1 LSRNRPQF
9 EEALNRGHAY
19 NWDQRWEEAIK
30 EFEKA
35 VKLAPN
41 EPAAYEGLGT
51 AYRGLDRMVKALEN
65 YKLAARY
72 SRGDIIYLRQVADM
86 QELLHQES
94 EAGRTYL
101 AIGEVELGRRRL
113 REAVDYWR
121 RAIMLEPN
129 LLQAHRRLAS
139 VYKRQKSIPSA
150 IREYLE
156 VARILQAEKQIE
168 EALKACQEAL
178 ELDPRN
184 KDVLTAIELI
194 KQGTPIAEAQKRSTS
209 PLSTQVEDLPRM
221 TAALDRVGQKPGLE
235 AVAPVQD
242 ARRTAMEQ
250 LAEKL
255 FEEAADMKTS
265 ALISQALDAQTRGMT
280 NEAIS
285 YYEQIMQA
293 GVRGPA
299 IQFNLGLLYQDK
311 LRFEDAIK
319 QFEVSVQDHD
329 FRLASHFAL
338 GESHRARGR
347 IEEAIEH
354 FITVLQIVD
363 LTTVKHAHSDRLIEL
378 YENLA
383 DSLMAKGE
391 RDQATN
397 FANALV
403 EFLSQ
408 KGWEDKAKEA
418 RARLQQISNTD
429 MMILGDVLTA
439 GSEQV
444 LESLFLSQEYTRRK
458 LYDTAVEEAFRA
470 IQLSTEYLPAHL
482 QLAEALAKQGRRE
495 AAALK
500 YSVVADTYQTRTD
513 INGAILAY
521 EKVIELTPLD
531 VKVYTKLIDLLKQ
544 HGRIDDAIRY
554 LIALGE
560 THYQLAKVD
569 KARETYQ
576 EALKLVPR
584 GTDLTL
590 KVKLLRAMADVDMQR
605 FDWRRALVTYK
616 ELRELDPDDERTAVT
631 LIDLYYKVDQP
642 NNAVSELDNYLIQLV
657 RKGRGAKLV
666 GILEDMIRQRPSDAN
681 LVDRLYR
688 LYIQQKRVKD
698 AVNLLDRLGEL
709 QLEAGDTS
717 GAIRTIERIVSLK
730 PANMASYQQLLGQL
744 KQ

>member
-1 LSRNRPQF
+1 VSRNRPQF

-72 SRGDIIYLRQVADM
+72 SRGDVIYLRQVADM

-113 REAVDYWR
+113 KEAVDYWR
-121 RAIMLEPN
+121 RAIMLEPD

-139 VYKRQKSIPSA
+139 VYKRQQSIPSA

-156 VARILQAEKQIE
+156 MARILQAEKKNQ
-168 EALKACQEAL
+168 EALASCQEAL

-184 KDVLTAIELI
+184 KDILTSIELI
-194 KQGTPIAEAQKRSTS
+194 KQGTPIADSKKRSTS
-209 PLSTQVEDLPRM
+209 PLNPVAEDLPRM
-221 TAALDRVGQKPGLE
+221 SAALDRVAQKPALE
-235 AVAPVQD
+235 TVAPVQD

-265 ALISQALDAQTRGMT
+265 TLISQALDAQTRGMT

-299 IQFNLGLLYQDK
+299 IHFNLGLLYQDK

-347 IEEAIEH
+347 IEEAIEN

-363 LTTVKHAHSDRLIEL
+363 LTTVQHAHSDRLIEL

-391 RDQATN
+391 RDQATS

-403 EFLSQ
+403 EFLSH
-408 KGWEDKAKEA
+408 KGWEDKVKEA

-444 LESLFLSQEYTRRK
+444 LESLYLSQEYTRRK
-458 LYDTAVEEAFRA
+458 LYDSAVEEAFRA
-470 IQLSTEYLPAHL
+470 IQLSAEYLPAHL
-482 QLAEALAKQGRRE
+482 QLAEALSKQGRRE

-500 YSVVADTYQTRTD
+500 FSVIADTYQTRSD
-513 INGAILAY
+513 INGAILSY
-521 EKVIELTPLD
+521 EKVIDLTPLD
-531 VKVYTKLIDLLKQ
+531 VKAYTKLIDLLKQ
-544 HGRIDDAIRY
+544 HGRIDEAIRY
-554 LIALGE
+554 LTSLGE
-560 THYQLAKVD
+560 SHYQLAKVD

-584 GTDLTL
+584 GTDPAL
-590 KVKLLRAMADVDMQR
+590 KAKLLRAMADLDMQR

-616 ELRELDPDDERTAVT
+616 ELRELAPDDERTAIT
-631 LIDLYYKVDQP
+631 LVDLYYKVDQP
-642 NNAVSELDNYLIQLV
+642 NNAVSELDKYLIQLV
-657 RKGRGAKLV
+657 RKGRGTKLL

-681 LVDRLYR
+681 LVDRLFR

-709 QLEAGDTS
+709 QLEAGDTT

-730 PANMASYQQLLGQL
+730 PANVGSYQQLLGQL

>member
-1 LSRNRPQF
+1 
-9 EEALNRGHAY
+9 
-19 NWDQRWEEAIK
+19 
-30 EFEKA
+30 
-35 VKLAPN
+35 
-41 EPAAYEGLGT
+41 
-51 AYRGLDRMVKALEN
+51 
-65 YKLAARY
+65 
-72 SRGDIIYLRQVADM
+72 
-86 QELLHQES
+86 
-94 EAGRTYL
+94 
-101 AIGEVELGRRRL
+101 
-113 REAVDYWR
+113 
-121 RAIMLEPN
+121 
-129 LLQAHRRLAS
+129 
-139 VYKRQKSIPSA
+139 
-150 IREYLE
+150 
-156 VARILQAEKQIE
+156 
-168 EALKACQEAL
+168 
-178 ELDPRN
+178 
-184 KDVLTAIELI
+184 
-194 KQGTPIAEAQKRSTS
+194 
-209 PLSTQVEDLPRM
+209 
-221 TAALDRVGQKPGLE
+221 
-235 AVAPVQD
+235 
-242 ARRTAMEQ
+242 
-250 LAEKL
+250 
-255 FEEAADMKTS
+255 
-265 ALISQALDAQTRGMT
+265 
-280 NEAIS
+280 
-285 YYEQIMQA
+285 
-293 GVRGPA
+293 
-299 IQFNLGLLYQDK
+299 
-311 LRFEDAIK
+311 
-319 QFEVSVQDHD
+319 
-329 FRLASHFAL
+329 
-338 GESHRARGR
+338 
-347 IEEAIEH
+347 
-354 FITVLQIVD
+354 
-363 LTTVKHAHSDRLIEL
+363 
-378 YENLA
+378 
-383 DSLMAKGE
+383 MAKGE

-403 EFLSQ
+403 EFLSH

-584 GTDLTL
+584 GTDPTL

>member
-35 VKLAPN
+35 VQLAPN

-72 SRGDIIYLRQVADM
+72 SRGDVIYLRQVADM

-139 VYKRQKSIPSA
+139 VFKRQKSIPSA

-156 VARILQAEKQIE
+156 VARILQAEKQNE

-194 KQGTPIAEAQKRSTS
+194 KQGTAIGEAQKRSTG

-265 ALISQALDAQTRGMT
+265 TLISQALDAQTRGMT

-319 QFEVSVQDHD
+319 QFEVSVQEHD

-403 EFLSQ
+403 EFLSH

-482 QLAEALAKQGRRE
+482 QLADALAKQGRRE

-584 GTDLTL
+584 GTDPTL

-709 QLEAGDTS
+709 QLEAGDTP

-730 PANMASYQQLLGQL
+730 PANVASYQQLLGQL

>member
-1 LSRNRPQF
+1 MSKNRSQF

-19 NWDQRWEEAIK
+19 NWDQRWEEAIS

-51 AYRGLDRMVKALEN
+51 AYRGLERLTKALEN

-72 SRGDIIYLRQVADM
+72 SRGDILYLRQVADM
-86 QELLHQES
+86 QELLGQES

-113 REAVDYWR
+113 QEAMDYWH

-156 VARILQAEKQIE
+156 IARIAQIE
-168 EALKACQEAL
+168 NNSQEALEACQQAL

-194 KQGTPIAEAQKRSTS
+194 KQGTSIGNILKRNAQSG
-209 PLSTQVEDLPRM
+209 QADDLPRM
-221 TAALDRVGQKPGLE
+221 SAALDRVARKPEIGT
-235 AVAPVQD
+235 VAPIEKARQD
-242 ARRTAMEQ
+242 AMAQM
-250 LAEKL
+250 AEKL
-255 FEEAADMKTS
+255 FEEASDMRTS
-265 ALISQALDAQTRGMT
+265 TLISQALNSQAQGMT

-285 YYEQIMQA
+285 YYEQIVQA
-293 GVRGPA
+293 GIRGPA
-299 IQFNLGLLYQDK
+299 IHFNLGLLYQDK

-319 QFEVSVQDHD
+319 QFEISLRDHD

-354 FITVLQIVD
+354 FITVLKIVD
-363 LTTVKHAHSDRLIEL
+363 LTTVQHAHSDRLIEL

-383 DSLMAKGE
+383 DSLIAKGE

-403 EFLSQ
+403 EFLSH

-418 RARLQQISNTD
+418 RARLQQLSNSTD

-458 LYDTAVEEAFRA
+458 LYDSAIEEVFRA
-470 IQLSTEYLPAHL
+470 IQLSPEYLPAHL
-482 QLAEALAKQGRRE
+482 QLAEALSKQGRRD

-500 YSVVADTYQTRTD
+500 YATIADAYQTRSD

-521 EKVIELTPLD
+521 EKVTELNPLD
-531 VKVYTKLIDLLKQ
+531 VKTFTKLIDLLKQ
-544 HGRIDDAIRY
+544 HGRIDDAIRQ
-554 LIALGE
+554 LTALGE
-560 THYQLAKVD
+560 AHYQLAKVD

-584 GTDLTL
+584 GTDPTL
-590 KVKLLRAMADVDMQR
+590 KSKLLRAMAELDMQR

-616 ELRELDPDDERTAVT
+616 ELRELNPDDERTAIT
-631 LIDLYYKVDQP
+631 LVDLYYKLEQP
-642 NNAVSELDNYLIQLV
+642 NNAVSELDKYLIQLV
-657 RKGRGAKLV
+657 RNGRGSKLQ
-666 GILEDMIRQRPSDAN
+666 GILEDMVQQRPSDAN

-688 LYIQQKRVKD
+688 LYIQQKRIKD

-709 QLEAGDTS
+709 QLEAGDTE
-717 GAIRTIERIVSLK
+717 GAVRTIERIVKLR
-730 PANMASYQQLLGQL
+730 PPNVASYQQLLGQL

>member
-1 LSRNRPQF
+1 MSKNRSQF

-19 NWDQRWEEAIK
+19 NWDQRWEEAIT

-51 AYRGLDRMVKALEN
+51 AYRGLDRLIKALEN

-72 SRGDIIYLRQVADM
+72 SRGDILYLRQVADM
-86 QELLHQES
+86 QELLGQEE

-101 AIGEVELGRRRL
+101 AIGEAELGRRRL
-113 REAVDYWR
+113 QEAMDYWH

-156 VARILQAEKQIE
+156 IARIAQAEKNTE
-168 EALKACQEAL
+168 EALQACQQAL

-194 KQGTPIAEAQKRSTS
+194 KQGTNIANTEKRSS
-209 PLSTQVEDLPRM
+209 STGSTDDLPRM
-221 TAALDRVGQKPGLE
+221 SAALDRVAQKPELG
-235 AVAPVQD
+235 AVAPIVQARQD
-242 ARRTAMEQ
+242 AMAQM
-250 LAEKL
+250 AEKL
-255 FEEAADMKTS
+255 FEEASDMKAST
-265 ALISQALDAQTRGMT
+265 LISQALDAQTQGMT

-293 GVRGPA
+293 GIKGPS
-299 IQFNLGLLYQDK
+299 IHFNLGLLYQDK

-319 QFEVSVQDHD
+319 QFELSMQDQD

-347 IEEAIEH
+347 IEQAIEH

-363 LTTVKHAHSDRLIEL
+363 LTTVQHAHSDRLIEL

-383 DSLMAKGE
+383 DSLIAKGE

-403 EFLSQ
+403 EFLSH

-418 RARLQQISNTD
+418 RARLQQLSNTD

-458 LYDTAVEEAFRA
+458 LYDSAVEEAFRA
-470 IQLSTEYLPAHL
+470 IQLSPEYLPAHL
-482 QLAEALAKQGRRE
+482 QLAEALAKQGRPDV
-495 AAALK
+495 AALK
-500 YSVVADTYQTRTD
+500 YATVADTYQTRSD

-521 EKVIELTPLD
+521 EKVTELNSLD
-531 VKVYTKLIDLLKQ
+531 VKTHTKLIDLLKQ
-544 HGRIDDAIRY
+544 HGRIDDAIRH
-554 LIALGE
+554 LTSLGE
-560 THYQLAKVD
+560 THYQLAKPD

-584 GTDLTL
+584 GNDPSL
-590 KVKLLRAMADVDMQR
+590 KKQLLRSMADVDMQR
-605 FDWRRALVTYK
+605 FDWRRALVAYK
-616 ELRELDPDDERTAVT
+616 ELRELDPDDERTAIT
-631 LIDLYYKVDQP
+631 LVDLYYKVDQP
-642 NNAVSELDNYLIQLV
+642 NNAVSALDQYLIQLV
-657 RKGRGAKLV
+657 RAGRGAKLL
-666 GILEDMIRQRPSDAN
+666 GILEDMVRQRPSDAN

-709 QLEAGDTS
+709 QLEVGDTN
-717 GAIRTIERIVSLK
+717 GAVRTIERIVKLR
-730 PANMASYQQLLGQL
+730 PPNVASYQQLLGQL

>member
-1 LSRNRPQF
+1 MSRNRPQF
-9 EEALNRGHAY
+9 EEALNRGHAF
-19 NWDQRWEEAIK
+19 NWDQRWEEAIR

-113 REAVDYWR
+113 KEAIDYWR

-156 VARILQAEKQIE
+156 VARILQTEKKNQ
-168 EALKACQEAL
+168 EALAACQEAL

-184 KDVLTAIELI
+184 KDILTAIELI
-194 KQGTPIAEAQKRSTS
+194 KQGTPIADGQKRSTS
-209 PLSTQVEDLPRM
+209 QGDDLPRM
-221 TAALDRVGQKPGLE
+221 TAALDRVGQKPSLE

-265 ALISQALDAQTRGMT
+265 TLISQALDAQTRGMT

-293 GVRGPA
+293 GVRGPS
-299 IQFNLGLLYQDK
+299 IHFNLGLLYQDK

-319 QFEVSVQDHD
+319 QFEVSVRDHD

-363 LTTVKHAHSDRLIEL
+363 LTTVQHAHSDRLIEL

-383 DSLMAKGE
+383 DSLIAKGE

-403 EFLSQ
+403 EFFSH

-418 RARLQQISNTD
+418 RARLQQLSNTD

-470 IQLSTEYLPAHL
+470 IQLSAEYLPAHL

-500 YSVVADTYQTRTD
+500 FSVVADTYQTRSD
-513 INGAILAY
+513 VNGAILAY

-531 VKVYTKLIDLLKQ
+531 VKSYTKLIDLLKQ

-560 THYQLAKVD
+560 TNYQLAKVD

-584 GTDLTL
+584 GTDASL

-616 ELRELDPDDERTAVT
+616 ELRELDPDDERTAIT

-642 NNAVSELDNYLIQLV
+642 NNAVSELDKYLIQLV
-657 RKGRGAKLV
+657 RKGRGAKLL

-688 LYIQQKRVKD
+688 LYIQQKRLKD

-709 QLEAGDTS
+709 QLEAGDTP

-730 PANMASYQQLLGQL
+730 PANVASYQQLLGQL

>member
-1 LSRNRPQF
+1 MSRNRTQF

-19 NWDQRWEEAIK
+19 NWDQRWEEAIA

-35 VKLAPN
+35 IKLASN

-51 AYRGLDRMVKALEN
+51 AYRGLDRLTKALEN

-72 SRGDIIYLRQVADM
+72 SRGDILYLRQVADM
-86 QELLHQES
+86 QELLGHEG

-113 REAVDYWR
+113 QEAMDYWH

-156 VARILQAEKQIE
+156 IARIAQADNNKE
-168 EALKACQEAL
+168 EALKACQQAL

-194 KQGTPIAEAQKRSTS
+194 NQGTAIAQTDKRST
-209 PLSTQVEDLPRM
+209 PGQTDELPRM
-221 TAALDRVGQKPGLE
+221 SAALDRVAKNPEIG
-235 AVAPVQD
+235 AVVPIVKARQD
-242 ARRTAMEQ
+242 AMAQM
-250 LAEKL
+250 AEKL
-255 FEEAADMKTS
+255 FEEASDMKTS
-265 ALISQALDAQTRGMT
+265 TLISQALDAQTQGMT

-285 YYEQIMQA
+285 YYEQLVQA
-293 GVRGPA
+293 GIKGPA
-299 IQFNLGLLYQDK
+299 IYFNLGLLYQDK

-319 QFEVSVQDHD
+319 QFSVSVRDQE

-354 FITVLQIVD
+354 FIAVLKIVD
-363 LTTVKHAHSDRLIEL
+363 MTTVQHAHSDRLIEL

-383 DSLMAKGE
+383 DSLIAKGE

-418 RARLQQISNTD
+418 RARLQELSNSTD

-444 LESLFLSQEYTRRK
+444 LESLYLSQEYTRRK

-470 IQLSTEYLPAHL
+470 IQLSPEYLPAHL
-482 QLAEALAKQGRRE
+482 QLAEALAKQGRRA

-500 YSVVADTYQTRTD
+500 YATVADTFQTRSD

-521 EKVIELTPLD
+521 ERVTELNPLD
-531 VKVYTKLIDLLKQ
+531 VKVHSKLIDLLKQ
-544 HGRIDDAIRY
+544 HGRIDDAIRH
-554 LIALGE
+554 LMALGE
-560 THYQLAKVD
+560 THYQLAKSD

-576 EALKLVPR
+576 EALKLVSR
-584 GTDLTL
+584 GTDPTL
-590 KVKLLRAMADVDMQR
+590 KLKLLRAMADVDMQR
-605 FDWRRALVTYK
+605 FDWQRALRGYR
-616 ELRELDPDDERTAVT
+616 ELRELDPDDERTAIT
-631 LIDLYYKVDQP
+631 LVDLYYKLNQP
-642 NNAVSELDNYLIQLV
+642 NNAVSELDKYLIQLV
-657 RKGRGAKLV
+657 RSGRGAKLL
-666 GILEDMIRQRPSDAN
+666 GILEDMVQQRPSDAN

-709 QLEAGDTS
+709 QLEAGDTD
-717 GAIRTIERIVSLK
+717 GAVRTIERIVKLR
-730 PANMASYQQLLGQL
+730 PPNVASYQQLLGQL

>member
-1 LSRNRPQF
+1 MSRNRPQF

-35 VKLAPN
+35 VQLAPN

-72 SRGDIIYLRQVADM
+72 SRGDVIYLRQVADM

-156 VARILQAEKQIE
+156 VARILQAEKQNE

-194 KQGTPIAEAQKRSTS
+194 KQGTAIGEAQKRSTG

-265 ALISQALDAQTRGMT
+265 TLISQALEAQTRGMT

-319 QFEVSVQDHD
+319 QFEVSVQEHD

-338 GESHRARGR
+338 GESYRARGR

-383 DSLMAKGE
+383 NSLMAKGE

-403 EFLSQ
+403 EFLSH

-482 QLAEALAKQGRRE
+482 QLADALAKQGRLE

-584 GTDLTL
+584 GTDPTL

-709 QLEAGDTS
+709 QLEAGDTP

-730 PANMASYQQLLGQL
+730 PANVANYQQLLGQL

>member
-1 LSRNRPQF
+1 MSRNRPQF

-35 VKLAPN
+35 VQLAPN

-72 SRGDIIYLRQVADM
+72 SRGDVIYLRQVADM

-139 VYKRQKSIPSA
+139 VFKRQKSIPSA

-156 VARILQAEKQIE
+156 VARILQAEKQNE

-194 KQGTPIAEAQKRSTS
+194 KQGTAIGEAQKRSTG

-265 ALISQALDAQTRGMT
+265 TLISQALDAQTRGMT

-319 QFEVSVQDHD
+319 QFEVSVQEHD

-403 EFLSQ
+403 EFLSH

-482 QLAEALAKQGRRE
+482 QLADALAKQGRRE

-584 GTDLTL
+584 GTDPTL

-709 QLEAGDTS
+709 QLEAGDTP

-730 PANMASYQQLLGQL
+730 PANVASYQQLLGQL